1 MVFTALANEFD
12 AEGKIIAKYG
22 SPIIDGQIDEVW
34 KTAYVYTPKHVSG
47 NLSTEASFRVLW
59 DDNAIYVLAEVKDK
73 QLSAQSNT
81 PYMQDS
87 VEIFLD
93 ENNDKSREFGPDD
106 VQYRVNYQNFRT
118 VDKGDINRFY
128 TATRITNNGYIVEA
142 RIALKNKAEN
152 GQVMGIE
159 LQVNDAVGNDRA
171 GTLNLFDGTGMAWD
185 NTALFGEV
193 ILLGKEE
200 GAEPGLNPYDL
211 ISLLQNTLNIDL
223 SLYKNA

>member
-93 ENNDKSREFGPDD
+93 ENNDKSKEFG
-106 VQYRVNYQNFRT
+106 
-118 VDKGDINRFY
+118 
-128 TATRITNNGYIVEA
+128 
-142 RIALKNKAEN
+142 
-152 GQVMGIE
+152 
-159 LQVNDAVGNDRA
+159 
-171 GTLNLFDGTGMAWD
+171 
-185 NTALFGEV
+185 
-193 ILLGKEE
+193 
-200 GAEPGLNPYDL
+200 
-211 ISLLQNTLNIDL
+211 
-223 SLYKNA
+223 